1 MHNPILVFSL
11 PQGTIQDE
19 SNGHSNITMETN
31 SCKDFQ
37 PSPDDDTFWAEYLE
51 RDFQTVYE
59 SVHREDVEKWDRTK
73 LIEEI
78 TNLDKRHKD
87 LVSQLSILDPEIYVR
102 RLQSKVVT
110 KQQQNNMLKAKGN
123 ALAWNTRTEREEM
136 KCSEDVEV
144 EKTAVDTEPCQTN
157 KYETPSQSDTIKNEN
172 STNIVS
178 FIPDSTNK

>member
-1 MHNPILVFSL
+1 MYNLILVFSL
-11 PQGTIQDE
+11 PQGTILDE
-19 SNGHSNITMETN
+19 SNSSSNKIMETN
-31 SCKDFQ
+31 SCDDFQ
-37 PSPDDDTFWAEYLE
+37 PSPDDDTFSADYLE

-78 TNLDKRHKD
+78 RNLDKRHKD
-87 LVSQLSILDPEIYVR
+87 LVSQLSRLDPEIYVR

-123 ALAWNTRTEREEM
+123 LLDCNSRTKREESQ
-136 KCSEDVEV
+136 CSEDVDV
-144 EKTAVDTEPCQTN
+144 EKTAVNNEPCQVN
-157 KYETPSQSDTIKNEN
+157 ECETPSQSDTIQTEN